1 MAMVTQARLES
12 FQSQSV
18 ADYGLL
24 LPKISARATIKE
36 TGGRMEATMIRPKG
50 LIMAAACLLALA
62 GQEALAAKCGNNAGG
77 FPRWLDQFKKEAV
90 AAGISAKVVGSA
102 LNGVTYD
109 TRVIKLDRNQKHFNM
124 SFDSFYAARGR
135 PLEGL
140 VRSRYQSNA
149 ALLNKIESR
158 YGVPGEV
165 IVAIWGLETSFGANT
180 GNMSSLRSLATLA
193 YDCRRSAF
201 FTNELMA
208 ALGIVQRGDMT
219 PSQMVGAWAGELGQT
234 QFLASSYVK
243 FAVDFDGNGR
253 RDLIRSKAD
262 ALASTA
268 NYLKAYGWKKGQAYQ
283 PGSANYAVLAGWNK
297 AKVYQ
302 QTIAVLAKRAGG

>member
-1 MAMVTQARLES
+1 MTS
-12 FQSQSV
+12 
-18 ADYGLL
+18 
-24 LPKISARATIKE
+24 
-36 TGGRMEATMIRPKG
+36 
-50 LIMAAACLLALA
+50 
-62 GQEALAAKCGNNAGG
+62 
-77 FPRWLDQFKKEAV
+77 
-90 AAGISAKVVGSA
+90 
-102 LNGVTYD
+102 
-109 TRVIKLDRNQKHFNM
+109 RVIKLDRNQGHFNQ
-124 SFDSFYAARGR
+124 SFETFYSKRGR

-149 ALLNKIESR
+149 GLLNKIESR

-165 IVAIWGLETSFGANT
+165 IVAIWGLETSFGADT
-180 GNMSSLRSLATLA
+180 GKMSSLRSLATLA
-193 YDCRRSAF
+193 YDCRRSKF

-208 ALGIVQRGDMT
+208 ALSIVQRGDM
-219 PSQMVGAWAGELGQT
+219 SAGQMVGAWAGELGQT

-268 NYLKAYGWKKGQAYQ
+268 NYLKAYGWKKGQPYQ
-283 PGSANYAVLAGWNK
+283 PGSANYAVLGQWNK

>member
-1 MAMVTQARLES
+1 
-12 FQSQSV
+12 
-18 ADYGLL
+18 
-24 LPKISARATIKE
+24 
-36 TGGRMEATMIRPKG
+36 MIRPKG
-50 LIMAAACLLALA
+50 LIAALACFLALA

-77 FPRWLDQFKKEAV
+77 FPNWLNQFKKEAV
-90 AAGISAKVVGSA
+90 AAGISQKVVASA

-109 TRVIKLDRNQKHFNM
+109 PRVIKLDRNQQHFKLT
-124 SFDSFYAARGR
+124 FEKFYATRGR

-140 VRSRYQSNA
+140 VRSRLQSNA
-149 ALLNKIESR
+149 ALLDKIESR

-180 GNMSSLRSLATLA
+180 GNMSSIRSLATLA
-193 YDCRRSAF
+193 YDCRRTAF

-208 ALGIVQRGDMT
+208 ALSIVQRGDMT

-234 QFLASSYVK
+234 QFLATSYVK

-268 NYLKAYGWKKGQAYQ
+268 NYLKAYGWKKGQSYK
-283 PGSANYAVLAGWNK
+283 PGTANYAVLGQWNK

-302 QTIAVLAKRAGG
+302 QTIAALAAKAGG

>member
-1 MAMVTQARLES
+1 MV
-12 FQSQSV
+12 
-18 ADYGLL
+18 
-24 LPKISARATIKE
+24 
-36 TGGRMEATMIRPKG
+36 RPKG
-50 LIMAAACLLALA
+50 VIMAALCILAFA

-90 AAGISAKVVGSA
+90 AAGISPKVVASA

-109 TRVIKLDRNQKHFNM
+109 TRVIKLDRNQGHFNQ
-124 SFDSFYAARGR
+124 SFQTFYSKRGR

-149 ALLNKIESR
+149 ALLNKIENR
-158 YGVPGEV
+158 YGVQGEV
-165 IVAIWGLETSFGANT
+165 IVAIWGLETSFGADT
-180 GNMSSLRSLATLA
+180 GKMSSFRSLATLA
-193 YDCRRSAF
+193 YDCRRSQF

-208 ALGIVQRGDMT
+208 ALSIVQRGDM
-219 PSQMVGAWAGELGQT
+219 SAGQMVGAWAGELGQT

-268 NYLKAYGWKKGQAYQ
+268 NYLKAYGWKKGQPYQ
-283 PGSANYAVLAGWNK
+283 PGSANFAVLAQWNK

-302 QTIAVLAKRAGG
+302 QTIAVLAGKAGG

>member
-1 MAMVTQARLES
+1 
-12 FQSQSV
+12 
-18 ADYGLL
+18 
-24 LPKISARATIKE
+24 
-36 TGGRMEATMIRPKG
+36 MIRPKG
-50 LIMAAACLLALA
+50 LIAALACFVALA
-62 GQEALAAKCGNNAGG
+62 GQEEALAAKCGNNAAG

-90 AAGISAKVVGSA
+90 AAGISPKVVASA

-109 TRVIKLDRNQKHFNM
+109 ARVIKLDRNQKHFNL
-124 SFDSFYAARGR
+124 SFEKFYATRGR

-165 IVAIWGLETSFGANT
+165 IVAIWGLETGFGANT

-208 ALGIVQRGDMT
+208 ALTIVQRGDMS
-219 PSQMVGAWAGELGQT
+219 PSQMIGAWAGELGQT

-268 NYLKAYGWKKGQAYQ
+268 NYLRAYGWKKGQSYQ
-283 PGSANYAVLAGWNK
+283 PGSGNYAVLRQWNK
-297 AKVYQ
+297 AGVYQ
-302 QTIAVLAKRAGG
+302 QTIAVLAGKAGG

>member
-1 MAMVTQARLES
+1 MV
-12 FQSQSV
+12 
-18 ADYGLL
+18 
-24 LPKISARATIKE
+24 
-36 TGGRMEATMIRPKG
+36 RPKG
-50 LIMAAACLLALA
+50 LIMAAACLLAFA

-90 AAGISAKVVGSA
+90 AAGVSQKVVASA

-109 TRVIKLDRNQKHFNM
+109 ARVIKLDRNQQHFKL
-124 SFDSFYAARGR
+124 SFDKFYATRAR

-140 VRSRYQSNA
+140 GRSRLSSNA
-149 ALLNKIESR
+149 ALLSKIEAR

-165 IVAIWGLETSFGANT
+165 IVAIWGMETGFGANV
-180 GNMSSLRSLATLA
+180 GNMQSLRSLATLA

-201 FTNELMA
+201 FTSELMA
-208 ALGIVQRGDMT
+208 ALSIVQRGDMAA
-219 PSQMVGAWAGELGQT
+219 SQMVGAWAGELGQT
-234 QFLASSYVK
+234 QFLATSYVK

-268 NYLKAYGWKKGQAYQ
+268 NYLKAYGWQKGQSYG
-283 PGSANYAVLAGWNK
+283 PGTANYAVLAQWNK

-302 QTIAVLAKRAGG
+302 QAIAELARKIGGG